1 MDRAPETQPGDLN
14 VSRKIRTGAVVA
26 AAVVAAAA
34 LLGPK
39 AASAQWGA
47 DYIPNVALTTQDGK
61 VVRLY
66 DDLLKGKK
74 VAINLMYTKCTSTCP
89 LETAKLSQVKK
100 ILGDR
105 VGKDVFFISISIDP
119 EYDTPERLKAYS
131 EKFHAGEGWTFVTG
145 DDNDIKLVARKLGL
159 SSLSDAKNRD
169 GHQPALMIGDVD
181 GGNWMRN
188 SAVDN
193 PQFLAG
199 TIVNFLGLRKS
210 SKAMIGYAEGA
221 ANFKAP
227 DQGEYMFRTR
237 CAACHTVG
245 KGDSVGPDLAG
256 LTTRREKAWVARYLR
271 EPDKMLAEKDP
282 VATALFE
289 KYQNVRMPNLA
300 LSPDE
305 IAALLGQI
313 EKLTPPPAQK
323 TARNVAMP

>member
-1 MDRAPETQPGDLN
+1 
-14 VSRKIRTGAVVA
+14 VFRKIRTGAVVA
-26 AAVVAAAA
+26 SAVLAAAA
-34 LLGPK
+34 LLSPS

-61 VVRLY
+61 VVHFY

-74 VAINLMYTKCTSTCP
+74 VAINLIYTRCTSTCP

-119 EYDTPERLKAYS
+119 EHDTPEVLKAYA
-131 EKFHAGEGWTFVTG
+131 EKFHAGEGWTFLTG
-145 DDNDIKLVARKLGL
+145 DDNDIKLIARKLGL

-210 SKAMIGYAEGA
+210 AKPMVSYAEGA
-221 ANFKAP
+221 KDFKAP
-227 DQGEYMFRTR
+227 EQGEYMFRTR

-245 KGDSVGPDLAG
+245 KGDSIGPDLAG
-256 LTTRREKAWVARYLR
+256 LTSRREKAWVARYLR
-271 EPDKMLAEKDP
+271 EPETMLAEKDP
-282 VATALFE
+282 IATALFE
-289 KYQNVRMPNLA
+289 KYKNVRMPNLA
-300 LSPDE
+300 LKDDE
-305 IAALLGQI
+305 IKALLGQI
-313 EKLTPPPAQK
+313 EKLSPPPAQQ
-323 TARNVAMP
+323 TARNLAMP

>member
-1 MDRAPETQPGDLN
+1 
-14 VSRKIRTGAVVA
+14 VFRKIRTGAVVA
-26 AAVVAAAA
+26 GAVVAAAA

-131 EKFHAGEGWTFVTG
+131 EKFHTGEGWTFVTG
-145 DDNDIKLVARKLGL
+145 DENDIKLVARKLGL

-181 GGNWMRN
+181 SGNWMRN

-193 PQFLAG
+193 PQFLAS

-210 SKAMIGYAEGA
+210 SKPMVGYAEGA

-256 LTTRREKAWVARYLR
+256 LTTRREKAWVARYLH

-289 KYQNVRMPNLA
+289 KYKNVRMPNLA
-300 LSPDE
+300 LSPEE

-313 EKLTPPPAQK
+313 EKLSPPPSQK